1 MDFLRK
7 CLPGNLERYLDGLD
21 FPITKQE
28 LVGRLEQ
35 NGAPGMLVE
44 QFRKRLPER
53 EYSSP
58 QDLLK
63 ALRG

>member
-7 CLPGNLERYLDGLD
+7 LLPDNLERHLEGLD

-35 NGAPGMLVE
+35 NGAPDVLVE
-44 QFRKRLPER
+44 QFRKRVPEG

-58 QDLLK
+58 QELLK
-63 ALRG
+63 AMRG

>member
-7 CLPGNLERYLDGLD
+7 LLPGNLERYLEGLD

-35 NGAPGMLVE
+35 NGAPGVIVE
-44 QFRKRLPER
+44 QFRKRVPEG

-58 QDLLK
+58 QELLK
-63 ALRG
+63 SLRG